1 MFQCHFNI
9 FSLSLAFYSLNMI
22 CLGLGGY
29 FWCLPCLYF
38 LGFLVC
44 GEKSLSSFLI
54 FFLLLLSSVIP
65 NACRWLF
72 SHSVVSDFLW
82 PHGLQHAKLPCPLLS
97 PRVLSK
103 LMSIELIM
111 PSNHLILYCPLLLPP
126 SIFPSIRVFQW
137 VGSLHQVAKVLEF
150 QLQHQSFQWIFRTD
164 FL

>member
-1 MFQCHFNI
+1 MILYMFQCHFNI

-38 LGFLVC
+38 LSFLVC

-111 PSNHLILYCPLLLPP
+111 PSNHLILCNPLLQAA
-126 SIFPSIRVFQW
+126 F
-137 VGSLHQVAKVLEF
+137 SLSPHQVFSNESVLCIR
-150 QLQHQSFQWIFRTD
+150 WPD
-164 FL
+164 C